1 MLKPLGA
8 RVLARPSKAEEKS
21 AGGILL
27 PDTAQKKP
35 QEGKVLAVGSG
46 KLLDNGKRVPL
57 PVKVGDTVVYS
68 KWSGT
73 EVRVAGEDLVIL
85 EEDTILA
92 VKE

>member
-8 RVLARPSKAEEKS
+8 RVLVKPSKAEEKT

-46 KLLDNGKRVPL
+46 KLLDSGKRVPL
-57 PVKVGDTVVYS
+57 PVKVGDTLVYS

-73 EVRVAGEDLVIL
+73 EVRVNDEELVIL
-85 EEDTILA
+85 EEDAILA

>member
-1 MLKPLGA
+1 MLKPLGD
-8 RVLARPSKAEEKS
+8 RILIRPSEGDERT

-27 PDTAQKKP
+27 PDTARKKP

-46 KLLDNGKRVPL
+46 KLNKDGKRVASV
-57 PVKVGDTVVYS
+57 VKVGELVIYS

-73 EVRVAGEDLVIL
+73 EVKIGGEELILVD
-85 EEDTILA
+85 EESILA

>member
-8 RVLARPSKAEEKS
+8 RVLVRPSKAEEKT

-35 QEGKVLAVGSG
+35 QEGKVLAAGSG
-46 KLLDNGKRVPL
+46 KLLENGKRVAL
-57 PVKVGDTVVYS
+57 PVKAGDTVIYS

-73 EVRVAGEDLVIL
+73 EVRVGGEDLVIL
-85 EEDTILA
+85 EEDAILA
-92 VKE
+92 IKD